1 MNIVGIQ
8 SHQMMDVWP
17 HVKDYFKSFE
27 DRSKG
32 ELTAGELLTHV
43 IDKRLQCW
51 IALGDGTPGQNA
63 PDVKACG
70 LTEINKKTVV
80 FAFCAGADREEWR
93 DEMVSEIEQWAAHI
107 GSRRVR
113 IICRPGWTREL
124 KSLGYK
130 ESHRVLEKD
139 I

>member
-1 MNIVGIQ
+1 MKIAGVQTN
-8 SHQMMDVWP
+8 QMMALWP
-17 HVKDYFKSFE
+17 HVKQYFRSFE
-27 DRSKG
+27 DRSRG

-51 IALGDGTPGQNA
+51 VATDGEE
-63 PDVKACG
+63 VKACG
-70 LTEINKKTVV
+70 LTEVSKKTVV
-80 FAFCAGADREEWR
+80 FAFCAGVDRDEWR
-93 DEMVSEIEQWAAHI
+93 DEMVSEIEQWAKHI
-107 GSRRVR
+107 GARRVR
-113 IICRPGWTREL
+113 IICRPGWVREL